1 MNKLLQKFALAGFT
15 CLAFSMAYAQEP
27 APKGEKL
34 GEYDEIIIKRNNN
47 KDGKVTVEIK
57 DGNVLVDGEKLE
69 SYKDGDISVYRR
81 KIRPMDGNNFN
92 FNMPQHRGMQFF
104 NEGPDNNIRPGRALL
119 GVLTEKKEAAG
130 ATVKEVSKE
139 SPAAKAGLK
148 EGDVITKVDADKIE
162 EPKDLFEK
170 IGAHEPGDKVTITY
184 LRDKKESTATV
195 TLDERKQPEF
205 GFRGGRDDDNDGPE
219 NFFRMMPPN
228 GGGFDFR
235 GDDGDG
241 ERRGPRNFSWGD
253 RGDRREN
260 DVKLGLSVQDTE
272 DGNGAVVLSVAP
284 GSAADKAG
292 FKPKDIITSLAG
304 TSISST
310 RDVTNAYRE
319 NKDKGTVSV
328 QVKRDG
334 KSQTLQVKIPKRL
347 HKADL

>member
-1 MNKLLQKFALAGFT
+1 MNKLLQKFASVCFT

-27 APKGEKL
+27 APKGDKL

-81 KIRPMDGNNFN
+81 KIRPMDGNDFA
-92 FNMPQHRGMQFF
+92 FNMPQHRGMQLFGG
-104 NEGPDNNIRPGRALL
+104 GPDNNIRPGRALL

-148 EGDVITKVDADKIE
+148 PGDVITKVDADKIE
-162 EPKDLFEK
+162 EPKELFEK

-184 LRDKKESTATV
+184 LRDKKESTVTV

-205 GFRGGRDDDNDGPE
+205 GFRGGRDDNDGPE
-219 NFFRMMPPN
+219 NFFRMLPPN
-228 GGGFDFR
+228 GGGRFDFR
-235 GDDGDG
+235 GDNDGDDEG
-241 ERRGPRNFSWGD
+241 RGPRNFSWE
-253 RGDRREN
+253 DRRDN

-272 DGNGAVVLSVAP
+272 DGNGAIVLAVAP
-284 GSAADKAG
+284 GSAAEKAG
-292 FKPKDIITSLAG
+292 FKPKDIITSLNG
-304 TSISST
+304 TDISST

-319 NKDKGTVSV
+319 NKSKGTVDV

-334 KSQTLQVKIPKRL
+334 KLQTLQVKVPKKL

>member
-27 APKGEKL
+27 APKGDKL

-81 KIRPMDGNNFN
+81 KIRPMDGNNFS
-92 FNMPQHRGMQFF
+92 FNMPQHGGMQFF
-104 NEGPDNNIRPGRALL
+104 GEGPDNNIRPGRALL

-139 SPAAKAGLK
+139 SPAAKAGLQV
-148 EGDVITKVDADKIE
+148 GDVITKVDADKIE
-162 EPKDLFEK
+162 EPKELFEK

-184 LRDKKESTATV
+184 LRDKKENKATV
-195 TLDERKQPEF
+195 TLDERPRPEF
-205 GFRGGRDDDNDGPE
+205 GFRGGRADNDVPE
-219 NFFRMMPPN
+219 DFFRMMPPN
-228 GGGFDFR
+228 GGGRFDFR
-235 GDDGDG
+235 GDDGDSRQHDFG
-241 ERRGPRNFSWGD
+241 RDN
-253 RGDRREN
+253 RREN
-260 DVKLGLSVQDTE
+260 NDAKLGLSVQDTE
-272 DGNGAVVLSVAP
+272 EGNGAVVLAVAP
-284 GSAADKAG
+284 GSAAEKAG
-292 FKPKDIITSLAG
+292 FKPNDIITSLAG
-304 TSISST
+304 TGINST

-319 NKDKGTVSV
+319 NKDKGTVDV

-334 KSQTLQVKIPKRL
+334 KTQTLHVKVPKRL

>member
-1 MNKLLQKFALAGFT
+1 MNMLLRKFALAGFT
-15 CLAFSMAYAQEP
+15 CLAFSMANAQEP
-27 APKGEKL
+27 APKGDKL
-34 GEYDEIIIKRNNN
+34 GEYDEIIIKRNND

-81 KIRPMDGNNFN
+81 RIRPMDGNNFS
-92 FNMPQHRGMQFF
+92 FNMPQRGGMQFF
-104 NEGPDNNIRPGRALL
+104 GEGPDNNIRPGRALL

-148 EGDVITKVDADKIE
+148 VGDVITKVDADKIE
-162 EPKDLFEK
+162 EPKELFEK

-184 LRDKKESTATV
+184 LRDKKENTATV

-205 GFRGGRDDDNDGPE
+205 GFRGGRDDNDSPE
-219 NFFRMMPPN
+219 NFFRMLPPN
-228 GGGFDFR
+228 GGGRFDFR
-235 GDDGDG
+235 GGD
-241 ERRGPRNFSWGD
+241 EDRDSRNFSWD
-253 RGDRREN
+253 DRREN
-260 DVKLGLSVQDTE
+260 NDAKLGLSVQDTE

-284 GSAADKAG
+284 GSAAEKAG

-319 NKDKGTVSV
+319 NKNKGTVDV

-334 KSQTLQVKIPKRL
+334 KTQTLQVKVPKRL

>member
-1 MNKLLQKFALAGFT
+1 MKKLLPKFALAGFT

-27 APKGEKL
+27 APKGDKL
-34 GEYDEIIIKRNNN
+34 GEYDEIIIKRNSN

-81 KIRPMDGNNFN
+81 KIRPMDGNDFN
-92 FNMPQHRGMQFF
+92 FNMPQHRGLQFF
-104 NEGPDNNIRPGRALL
+104 GGEPNNNIRPGRALL

-162 EPKDLFEK
+162 EPKELFEK

-184 LRDKKESTATV
+184 LRDKKESTVTV

-205 GFRGGRDDDNDGPE
+205 GFGRGRDDNDGPE
-219 NFFRMMPPN
+219 DFFRMMPPN
-228 GGGFDFR
+228 GGRFDFR
-235 GDDGDG
+235 GDDGGDE
-241 ERRGPRNFSWGD
+241 ERRGPRNFSWD
-253 RGDRREN
+253 DRREN

-272 DGNGAVVLSVAP
+272 DGNGAVVLAVAP
-284 GSAADKAG
+284 GSAAEKAG
-292 FKPKDIITSLAG
+292 FKPKDVITSLAG

-319 NKDKGTVSV
+319 NKNKGTVDV

-334 KSQTLQVKIPKRL
+334 KSQTLQVKVPKRL